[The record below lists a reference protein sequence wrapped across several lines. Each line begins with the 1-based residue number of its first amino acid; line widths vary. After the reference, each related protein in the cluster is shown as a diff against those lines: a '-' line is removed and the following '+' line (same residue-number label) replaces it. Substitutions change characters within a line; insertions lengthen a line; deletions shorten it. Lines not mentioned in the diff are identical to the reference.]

1 MNYSNSD
8 LENNEGDTKSFKEK
22 LKNVISTIIGFL
34 IFVAFVCAIVQWVQN
49 KNAENEFC
57 QQIYSLAREELN
69 SNLKSYNNV
78 EISKYKKANINL
90 QEWDYHDFGRGR
102 LRYAR
107 YAVTFHCEYDTVTG
121 HETLDPTLN
130 VYYYTSNQEVSNG
143 IDQSV
148 PDHFYTPDMYAGS
161 EDLLDWGNY
170 TENNATDS
178 QSFMDANPQIYETIQ
193 EISTED
199 NNSLKKNCQR
209 LDLEYNDI
217 IRNEEDMRGK
227 DYFLD
232 VHIFENEDSEGLLQ
246 AYYKLLNVVWLFDAR
261 KDSSLQILS
270 GDDVIVYV
278 RFIGTVSVEEF
289 TGTSVIPVFAMFDCE
304 IDSTDTE
311 VTNVESNDTTSG
323 EAIVPS
329 DLSGY
334 YMGSFGQSVGDI
346 SIYSSMD
353 ESYCGNATM
362 YLDSEIENYGGTEL
376 KGELLQ
382 TDEDTYLLEAED
394 CDWSVYLITKYSS
407 EYDSIMIEMW
417 INDELVEE
425 YFMMEHYTS

>member
-1 MNYSNSD
+1 M
-8 LENNEGDTKSFKEK
+8 
-22 LKNVISTIIGFL
+22 
-34 IFVAFVCAIVQWVQN
+34 
-49 KNAENEFC
+49 
-57 QQIYSLAREELN
+57 
-69 SNLKSYNNV
+69 
-78 EISKYKKANINL
+78 
-90 QEWDYHDFGRGR
+90 
-102 LRYAR
+102 
-107 YAVTFHCEYDTVTG
+107 
-121 HETLDPTLN
+121 
-130 VYYYTSNQEVSNG
+130 
-143 IDQSV
+143 
-148 PDHFYTPDMYAGS
+148 
-161 EDLLDWGNY
+161 
-170 TENNATDS
+170 
-178 QSFMDANPQIYETIQ
+178 
-193 EISTED
+193 
-199 NNSLKKNCQR
+199 
-209 LDLEYNDI
+209 
-217 IRNEEDMRGK
+217 
-227 DYFLD
+227 D